1 MDKVQELELKI
12 KELEEEIQ
20 WRDSHI
26 ETINEDSS
34 RILEQSMEV
43 SNLIDLYNQFIVE
56 MDLKDELKLFIKEK
70 QKNITKVTPGN
81 FYKSVKL
88 VN

>member
-12 KELEEEIQ
+12 KELEKEIQ

-56 MDLKDELKLFIKEK
+56 MDLKDELKVFIKEK
-70 QKNITKVTPGN
+70 QKN
-81 FYKSVKL
+81 YH
-88 VN
+88 

>member
-26 ETINEDSS
+26 ETINKDSS

-43 SNLIDLYNQFIVE
+43 ANLIDLYNQFIVE
-56 MDLKDELKLFIKEK
+56 MDLGDELKVFIKEK
-70 QKNITKVTPGN
+70 QKNYN
-81 FYKSVKL
+81 
-88 VN
+88 

>member
-12 KELEEEIQ
+12 KELEKEIQ

-26 ETINEDSS
+26 KTINEDSN

-43 SNLIDLYNQFIVE
+43 SNLIDLYNKFIVE
-56 MDLKDELKLFIKEK
+56 MDLKDELKVFIKEK
-70 QKNITKVTPGN
+70 QKNYN
-81 FYKSVKL
+81 
-88 VN
+88 

>member
-70 QKNITKVTPGN
+70 HKKYN
-81 FYKSVKL
+81 
-88 VN
+88 

>member
-12 KELEEEIQ
+12 KELEKEIQ

-26 ETINEDSS
+26 KTINKDSN

-43 SNLIDLYNQFIVE
+43 SNLIDLYNKFIVE
-56 MDLKDELKLFIKEK
+56 MDLKDELKVFIKEK
-70 QKNITKVTPGN
+70 QKNYN
-81 FYKSVKL
+81 
-88 VN
+88 

>member
-26 ETINEDSS
+26 ETINKDSS

-56 MDLKDELKLFIKEK
+56 MDLGNELKVFIKEK
-70 QKNITKVTPGN
+70 QKLYN
-81 FYKSVKL
+81 
-88 VN
+88 

>member
-26 ETINEDSS
+26 ETINKDNNQL
-34 RILEQSMEV
+34 LEQSMEV
-43 SNLIDLYNQFIVE
+43 ANLIDLYNQFIVE
-56 MDLKDELKLFIKEK
+56 MNLGNELRVFIKEK
-70 QKNITKVTPGN
+70 QKLYN
-81 FYKSVKL
+81 
-88 VN
+88 

>member
-26 ETINEDSS
+26 KTINKDSN

-43 SNLIDLYNQFIVE
+43 SNLIDLYNKFIVE
-56 MDLKDELKLFIKEK
+56 MDLKDELKVFIKEK
-70 QKNITKVTPGN
+70 QKNYN
-81 FYKSVKL
+81 
-88 VN
+88 